1 MANTITKALMNKYL
15 DNRCTAEE
23 KLLVAAFIQQ
33 SEGQQLLDEVLTER
47 LTADM
52 LLMEQIRVDD
62 QQAEDWKT
70 TLRQR
75 IAAIQPEQEPVIQRP
90 VKRLSLLR
98 RAAIWTVLLSA
109 LGTIGV
115 HQYRKHSKTTA
126 MALAN
131 LEKHNPKGQRAV
143 ITLADGSVIH
153 LGADSKLEYPE
164 AFNGATREITLS
176 GEAFFEISEDPAHPF
191 IVHTGAVQTR
201 VLGTSFKINA
211 FTGTPLTVAVATGKV
226 QVEHNSN
233 GNGYTSSVAVLTPGQ
248 QVTWDPVAQRTA
260 IAEMLVADIAGWK
273 NARLAFNNNTL
284 REVADVLE
292 RWYNVNIGFKQSTT
306 AQKRITVT
314 LSANRPLEETLRV
327 LSTSSRFTYKMN
339 DRQITIH

>member
-1 MANTITKALMNKYL
+1 MNKYL

-23 KLLVAAFIQQ
+23 KLMVAAFMQQ
-33 SEGQQLLDEVLTER
+33 PEGQQLLDEMLAER

-62 QQAEDWKT
+62 QQAEDWKRV
-70 TLRQR
+70 LRQR
-75 IAAIQPEQEPVIQRP
+75 IAVIEPEQAPVVQRP
-90 VKRLSLLR
+90 VKRLSFLR
-98 RAAIWTVLLSA
+98 RAAIWTILVSA

-115 HQYRKHSKTTA
+115 QQYRKHGKATS

-131 LEKHNPKGQRAV
+131 LEKQNPRGQRAV

-164 AFNGATREITLS
+164 AFNGPSREITLT

-191 IVHTGAVQTR
+191 IVHTGNVQTR

-211 FTGTPLTVAVATGKV
+211 FKGTPLTVAVATGKV
-226 QVEHNSN
+226 QVEHSDNV
-233 GNGYTSSVAVLTPGQ
+233 NGYTPSVTVLTPGQ
-248 QVTWDPVAQRTA
+248 QVTWDPVAQKATM
-260 IAEMLVADIAGWK
+260 AETPVADIAGWK
-273 NARLAFNNNTL
+273 NARLAFNNSTL

-292 RWYNVNIGFKQSTT
+292 RWYNVSISFRQTTT

-327 LSTSSRFTYKMN
+327 LSAGSRFTYKIN
-339 DRQITIH
+339 NRQVTIH